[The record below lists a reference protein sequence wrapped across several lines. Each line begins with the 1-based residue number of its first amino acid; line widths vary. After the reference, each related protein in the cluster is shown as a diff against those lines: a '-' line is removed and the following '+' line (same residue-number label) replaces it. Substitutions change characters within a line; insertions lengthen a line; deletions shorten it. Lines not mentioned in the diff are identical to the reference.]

1 MKNIFKTKTN
11 YYNTLNELIFPKEML
26 KQLNMDYRPCLTW
39 VLRVQPKEMKQVT
52 NLNEFKATINFGI
65 LKFETVLTDSPE
77 LIFHR

>member
-1 MKNIFKTKTN
+1 MYKTLNSLSPEIMKNIFKTKTN

-52 NLNEFKATINFGI
+52 NLNEFKATIKIWNFEI
-65 LKFETVLTDSPE
+65 
-77 LIFHR
+77 

>member
-52 NLNEFKATINFGI
+52 NLNEFKATIKIWNFEI
-65 LKFETVLTDSPE
+65 
-77 LIFHR
+77 